1 MPPAAPGPA
10 AAVLAPTAPW
20 PGAPE
25 PAVTAWLS
33 GEPLRW
39 PRWGFGDAWIALA
52 GALVLPILAS
62 VPLLIVGGSSSLS
75 NSMIMVVL
83 LVQWLPMIGWPW
95 WATRSRGNGMRL
107 DLGWAIRWS
116 DVGWGVLGGIAS
128 LALATAVGALT
139 MLVFGSFTSS
149 AGDLVDEV
157 SADRLVLV
165 ALVIGIGFV
174 APVVEEVC
182 FRGLFWSALAKRGT
196 APWWTTGW
204 TALAFACFHLEPVRI
219 PLLLST
225 GLVLGYLRQ
234 RTGRLGAPIVAH
246 MVNNSFAALG
256 LLLV

>member
-1 MPPAAPGPA
+1 M
-10 AAVLAPTAPW
+10 
-20 PGAPE
+20 
-25 PAVTAWLS
+25 TAWLA

-39 PRWGFGDAWIALA
+39 PRWGFGDAWIALV
-52 GALVLPILAS
+52 GALLLSTLAS
-62 VPLLIVGGSSSLS
+62 VPLVLAGGSSSLS
-75 NSMIMVVL
+75 NAMIVAVL
-83 LVQWLPMIGWPW
+83 LVQWLPMVGWPW
-95 WATRSRGNGMRL
+95 WATRTRGNGMRL

-116 DVGWGVLGGIAS
+116 DVGWGVVGGVAS
-128 LALATAVGALT
+128 IVLATAVASITT
-139 MLVFGSFTSS
+139 MIFGDFSSS

-157 SADRLVLV
+157 GEDRLVLV
-165 ALVIGIGFV
+165 ALVVGIGVV
-174 APVVEEVC
+174 APIVEEVC

-219 PLLLST
+219 PLLLTT

-246 MVNNSFAALG
+246 MVNNSLAALG